1 MPWPP
6 PAYTLEAAMPSS
18 ILEAMVVVA
27 DVASAPPPGM
37 AAMTVFNP
45 IVAMS
50 RCCSFLPVS
59 TCRGEGRDG
68 GCVCEHKSPMVVMSR
83 CGSLFQASS

>member
-1 MPWPP
+1 
-6 PAYTLEAAMPSS
+6 MPSS

-27 DVASAPPPGM
+27 DVASGPPPGM